1 MTMSVKQSTIVKF
14 LEAALLMSGVAVMP
28 SPLVAQRAQG
38 GTTPAVFY
46 ACYVPGTGTV
56 YRIHEADIRQS
67 CASATHVQFSWTDGA
82 GAGERRPTYGVTDHG
97 ALTGLADDDHPHY
110 MRADGTRAFTGDVSL
125 GHFRITDLAAGT
137 EPGDALR
144 FEQALKSGDVASGDL
159 TGSLPGPTVAKLR
172 GRAVA
177 TTAPTDGQ
185 VLGWNDAAQQW
196 EPKTAASDGTGSA
209 TDHGTLIGLEDD
221 DHPQYMHVDGSR
233 PVFGLTV
240 AGSATIR
247 DEVAIG
253 AGASTA
259 GGGALAVG
267 ANAQA
272 TFAGSIALGG
282 SSTASGRRSV
292 AFAEAD
298 ATNEYAFAAGQ
309 NAAAT
314 AQHAFAFGQGAKATG
329 LYSYA
334 LGTQATAS
342 GTTSVAIGSGANTNG
357 KNGSITMTA
366 GSGANL
372 ATQDHQFSVLAKG
385 GFRMLVGN
393 DAVVVGCTMTP
404 GSGTWSCTS
413 DRNAK
418 TGFED
423 LDGAALLAKI
433 DAMPIQRWSYKT
445 ETGVRHIGPT
455 AQDFRAAF
463 ALGTSDTDIALVDAA
478 GVSLAGVQQLNREV
492 RALREENAQLR
503 AKLASIEARIAQL
516 EDNH

>member
-1 MTMSVKQSTIVKF
+1 MSIKQSSIVKF
-14 LEAALLMSGVAVMP
+14 LEAALLMSGVAVVP
-28 SPLVAQRAQG
+28 SPLAAQSAPG
-38 GTTPAVFY
+38 ETTPVVFH

-56 YRIHEADIRQS
+56 YRIREAGIRQS
-67 CASATHVQFSWTDGA
+67 CASAGHVAFSWTDASA
-82 GAGERRPTYGVTDHG
+82 GGERRPTYGVTDHG

-110 MRADGTRAFTGDVSL
+110 MRADGARAFTGDVSL
-125 GHFRITDLAAGT
+125 GGFRITDLAAGT
-137 EPGDALR
+137 QPGDALR
-144 FEQALKSGDVASGDL
+144 FEQALKNGDVASGDL
-159 TGSLPGPTVAKLR
+159 AGSLPGPTVAKLR

-177 TTAPTDGQ
+177 ETAPADGQ
-185 VLGWNDAAQQW
+185 VLGWNDAAQRW
-196 EPKTAASDGTGSA
+196 EPTTPASGGTGST
-209 TDHGTLIGLEDD
+209 TDHGALIGLADD
-221 DHPQYMHVDGSR
+221 DHPQYVLADGSR

-240 AGSATIR
+240 IGSATIR
-247 DEVAIG
+247 DQVAIG
-253 AGASTA
+253 SGASTA

-282 SSTASGRRSV
+282 SSNASGRRSV

-298 ATNEYAFAAGQ
+298 ATDDHAFAAGQ

-314 AQHAFAFGQGAKATG
+314 AQHAFAFGNLAKATG
-329 LYSYA
+329 VFSYA

-342 GTTSVAIGSGANTNG
+342 GAASVAIGDGANTNG

-372 ATQDHQFSVLAKG
+372 ATQDKQFSVLAKG

-393 DAVVVGCTMTP
+393 DAVVVGCTMAP

-418 TGFED
+418 TGFKN

-433 DAMPIQRWSYKT
+433 DAMPIQSWSYKT

-455 AQDFRAAF
+455 AQDFHAAF
-463 ALGTSDTDIALVDAA
+463 EVGASDTDIALVDAA
-478 GVSLAGVQQLNREV
+478 GVSLAGVQQLSRDV
-492 RALREENAQLR
+492 RALREENTQLR
-503 AKLASIEARIAQL
+503 AKLASIEERIAQL